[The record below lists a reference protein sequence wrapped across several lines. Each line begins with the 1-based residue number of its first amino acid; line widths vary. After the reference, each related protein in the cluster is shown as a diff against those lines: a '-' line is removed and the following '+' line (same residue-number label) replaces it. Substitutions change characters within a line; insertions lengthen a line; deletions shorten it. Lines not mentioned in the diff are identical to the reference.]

1 MSEKEYKVA
10 VFVGRF
16 QPFHNEHLTVLNKA
30 LEIADK
36 VLIVI
41 GSYRVAPNTKNPF
54 TYEERVEMITSLIKH
69 TKTNPDGSTL
79 TTGEHSRVHFIPVR
93 DYYYNDNLWCAE
105 VQQKTSAFINTGDSV
120 AIVGAYKDASS
131 YYLNLFPQWEFVPIE
146 QKEFLSST
154 SIRAQMFWRDTKGLR
169 FPDFNPY
176 HHRFAIESLNNWKFT
191 GDLPAG
197 VADWVANKYMETR
210 AYHDHVQ
217 EYNFLEEY
225 RKKWEAAPFVPTFV
239 TTDAVVICSGHVL
252 VVKRKFNPGKG
263 LWALPGGFLKAN
275 ESIEDGAIRELREET
290 GIDVPKAALKTR
302 IKDNKVFDYPGRSLR
317 GRTITHAFCIE
328 LVDKELPRVKAS
340 SDAAEVRWMPI
351 YEVYNNQEQFFED
364 HFFIIETFIQKS

>member
-10 VFVGRF
+10 VFIGRF
-16 QPFHNEHLTVLNKA
+16 QPFHNEHLNVLNKA

-36 VLIVI
+36 VLVVI

-154 SIRAQMFWRDTKGLR
+154 SIRAKMFWRDTKGLR